1 MEELFDK
8 MASCGTPV
16 KYLWFGNTGE
26 HQSKFRKVCEKE
38 NIMLEY
44 TTPQMHQFNGA
55 IESRFTVIKE
65 GELSM
70 ILNVKLNDTWLV
82 PAQDVLFA
90 LILWYV
96 AKSNFRS

>member
-38 NIMLEY
+38 NIML
-44 TTPQMHQFNGA
+44 
-55 IESRFTVIKE
+55 
-65 GELSM
+65 
-70 ILNVKLNDTWLV
+70 
-82 PAQDVLFA
+82 
-90 LILWYV
+90 
-96 AKSNFRS
+96 